1 MCNYGGFRQIYEDEA
16 RLSPSIG
23 SWATPYAMKF
33 GECCGVVL
41 VPSSEFHVVGLK
53 ESYLVFQRI
62 WSSVNQTRMSKER
75 KEGMKTYDFDVATG
89 VNYNV
94 FSP

>member
-1 MCNYGGFRQIYEDEA
+1 M
-16 RLSPSIG
+16 
-23 SWATPYAMKF
+23 
-33 GECCGVVL
+33 
-41 VPSSEFHVVGLK
+41 PSSEFHVVGLK